1 MKINANGTITKSNA
15 VGTTTDFKIKTSATA
30 FKILSEGL
38 YSNKIGSM
46 IRELIC
52 NAYDAHCAAGTK
64 DTPIDVELPMVT
76 NPLFR
81 IRDYGTGL
89 SEADMQTIYTTYF
102 ESTKSGDNKYIGG
115 FGLGSKTPLCYN
127 TEQFFVTSYF
137 NRMKYVYNVSIGETG
152 APVLTKWDECMTD
165 EPNGLE
171 LLISVDINDV
181 ELFKTEFYK
190 FLIWTDIKINRIGYE
205 DDFARVGYRRILPLA
220 DVYNPLLDNLIGD
233 STIPFC
239 VHDYACAAFEADWD
253 TKTAC
258 MVRVGEV
265 AYFAEYQKFFDAYDK
280 IVPDYVNDILAEAE
294 RVSGVSS
301 YNKEN
306 FIISFFGYPD
316 KLKDFVKYIPP
327 ICLQVN
333 IGDVE
338 VTASREDI
346 SYTDATMRSLSVKLF
361 GFLCGCALKTM
372 ELTAQFM
379 ESGDPAIYLDNRI
392 ITAYVKYRFLA
403 EIATNTDELLFNNTK
418 HYDLARIRKL
428 FKQITDGFD
437 ITLNMRLNNTTRLF
451 DQTQHIRQRVRPIL
465 EMVKG
470 AEAKTR
476 LVEGHNIK
484 ICNLDTCVFRKTDD
498 NIWQV
503 SFETDASYW
512 SQVLVVIINVVV
524 SRL

>member
-64 DTPIDVELPMVT
+64 DIPIDVELPMVT

-137 NRMKYVYNVSIGETG
+137 NRMKYVYNVSIGESG

-181 ELFKTEFYK
+181 ERFKTEFYK

-205 DDFARVGYRRILPLA
+205 NDFARVGYRRILPLK
-220 DVYNPLLDNLIGD
+220 
-233 STIPFC
+233 C
-239 VHDYACAAFEADWD
+239 
-253 TKTAC
+253 
-258 MVRVGEV
+258 
-265 AYFAEYQKFFDAYDK
+265 
-280 IVPDYVNDILAEAE
+280 
-294 RVSGVSS
+294 
-301 YNKEN
+301 
-306 FIISFFGYPD
+306 
-316 KLKDFVKYIPP
+316 
-327 ICLQVN
+327 
-333 IGDVE
+333 
-338 VTASREDI
+338 
-346 SYTDATMRSLSVKLF
+346 
-361 GFLCGCALKTM
+361 
-372 ELTAQFM
+372 EL
-379 ESGDPAIYLDNRI
+379 
-392 ITAYVKYRFLA
+392 
-403 EIATNTDELLFNNTK
+403 
-418 HYDLARIRKL
+418 
-428 FKQITDGFD
+428 
-437 ITLNMRLNNTTRLF
+437 
-451 DQTQHIRQRVRPIL
+451 
-465 EMVKG
+465 
-470 AEAKTR
+470 
-476 LVEGHNIK
+476 
-484 ICNLDTCVFRKTDD
+484 
-498 NIWQV
+498 
-503 SFETDASYW
+503 
-512 SQVLVVIINVVV
+512 
-524 SRL
+524 